1 MGGKHSILITSFIF
15 GEHVAI
21 MHSTS
26 LGGSIR
32 RYALLGTGG
41 LAGMP
46 Y

>member
-1 MGGKHSILITSFIF
+1 MGGKHSILIISFIF